1 MRLYRCWVEDYEVQ
15 EQVHATSVSHVRE
28 GEGTYD
34 GTHVLDHANGLDTPR
49 GGGGKGGGKGKTKTK
64 TKTKTTTTNTTTKK
78 EKTEDQLARA
88 VV

>member
-34 GTHVLDHANGLDTPR
+34 GTHVLDHANVDTPR
-49 GGGGKGGGKGKTKTK
+49 GGGAKGGGKSKSKTKTK
-64 TKTKTTTTNTTTKK
+64 TKTNTTNTTTRK